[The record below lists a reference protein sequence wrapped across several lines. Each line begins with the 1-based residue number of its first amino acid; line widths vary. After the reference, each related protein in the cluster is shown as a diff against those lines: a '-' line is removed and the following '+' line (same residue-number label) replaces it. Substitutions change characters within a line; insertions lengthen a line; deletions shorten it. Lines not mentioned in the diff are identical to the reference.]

1 MMRLAIDA
9 RKYRDFGI
17 GTYIKELAH
26 ALDQESDIS
35 AQYLA
40 APGDVEAIRRT
51 HRGEVFPEPSGKYSL
66 RELLTIGRVVNRMC
80 VEIFHEPHYTLPYFL
95 KPPTVVTIHDLIHI
109 KCPEYFSPLQRL
121 YAARM
126 IHHAA
131 EAATAVIVDSDHTK
145 RDLAQFHPRAAEK
158 ITVIPLGV
166 AERFT
171 SGGEGLGEGMD
182 VGVPGD
188 APFVLY
194 VGSLRP
200 HKNVPTLLQAIALLK
215 RRDVRLVLVGEPL
228 GNRPALNALA
238 HQLKVAGRVLSLGW
252 ISDENLAHV
261 YRRAAVV
268 VVPSRYEGFGFPV
281 LEAMAAGTPVISSC
295 ATSLPEVV
303 GDAGILFDPE
313 SPDELQDAIERVLGS
328 DTLRASLRERGR
340 QRVKEF
346 TWRRCA
352 ERTLGVY
359 RSLIR

>member
-26 ALDQESDIS
+26 ALDQEPDVSV
-35 AQYLA
+35 QYLA
-40 APGDVEAIRRT
+40 APGDVETIRHT
-51 HRGEVFPEPSGKYSL
+51 HRGVVFPEASGKYSL
-66 RELLTIGRVVNRMC
+66 RELLTVGRVVNRMD
-80 VEIFHEPHYTLPYFL
+80 VDLFHEPHYTLPYFL
-95 KPPTVVTIHDLIHI
+95 KPPTIVTIHDLIHV
-109 KCPEYFSPLQRL
+109 KCPEYFSRLQRL

-131 EAATAVIVDSDHTK
+131 EAATAVIVDSEHT
-145 RDLAQFHPRAAEK
+145 RQDLVEFHPRAAKK

-166 AERFT
+166 AGRFQIA
-171 SGGEGLGEGMD
+171 EEDPDEGMD

-200 HKNVPTLLQAIALLK
+200 HKNLQTLLQAIALLK

-228 GNRPALNALA
+228 GDRPALNALA
-238 HQLKVAGRVLSLGW
+238 HQLKVADRILSLGW
-252 ISDENLAHV
+252 ISDENLARV
-261 YRRAAVV
+261 YRRAGVV

-281 LEAMAAGTPVISSC
+281 LEAMAAGTPVISSH
-295 ATSLPEVV
+295 AASLPEVV

-313 SPDELQDAIERVLGS
+313 RPDELQETIERVLGS

-340 QRVKEF
+340 QRAKEF
-346 TWRRCA
+346 TWQRCA
-352 ERTLGVY
+352 ERTLAVY
-359 RSLIR
+359 RSITG